1 MSVNYAEGL
10 SHYEHKGKVNL
21 QESFDPPEELDK
33 KLDELADLVRRSKH
47 MVVHTGAGI
56 STSAGIPDFRGPRGV
71 WTLEEKGEKP
81 RVNLTWEDALPTP
94 THMALVALEAAGRV
108 KYVVTQN
115 VDGLHL
121 RSGFPRNR
129 LSFLHGD
136 VFVEECDKCG
146 TQFLNLDPVP
156 TMAQRLWTICPPRTP
171 SQGNEDATLPSA
183 RKAGEV
189 TSCPAVEQSLLAHRR
204 Y

>member
-10 SHYEHKGKVNL
+10 SPYEHKGKVNL
-21 QESFDPPEELDK
+21 PEQFDSPSDLEN
-33 KLDELADLVRRSKH
+33 KLDQLAGLVRRSRH

-56 STSAGIPDFRGPRGV
+56 STSAGIPDFRGPTGV

-81 RVNLTWEDALPTP
+81 RVNLTWEDATPTP
-94 THMALVALEAAGRV
+94 THMALVALEAAGVV
-108 KYVVTQN
+108 KYVITQN

-146 TQFLNLDPVP
+146 TQVRFLFASLPILFVGK
-156 TMAQRLWTICPPRTP
+156 TI
-171 SQGNEDATLPSA
+171 QN
-183 RKAGEV
+183 
-189 TSCPAVEQSLLAHRR
+189 
-204 Y
+204 